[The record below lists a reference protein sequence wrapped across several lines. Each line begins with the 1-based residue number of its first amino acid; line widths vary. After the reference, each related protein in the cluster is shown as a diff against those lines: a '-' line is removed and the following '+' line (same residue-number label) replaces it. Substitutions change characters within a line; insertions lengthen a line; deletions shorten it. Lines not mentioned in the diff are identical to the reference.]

1 MRITIL
7 HDAKDIGKHVGD
19 VFEETLH
26 SNPKAV
32 LGLATGSSPLPIY
45 ADLIARYQK
54 GAISFREATTFN
66 LDEYLDCPLKDQTY
80 RFFMNHNLFG
90 SIDLR
95 KGQTHF
101 PDPHHPE
108 NYDDEIA
115 KAGGVD
121 LQLLGI
127 GRDGHIGFNEPG
139 TPFVSLTHIVTLAE
153 STLEANARFFGGDP
167 HRVPKRAVTMGL
179 GTILK
184 AKRIILVADDSSKR
198 AAIEKLM
205 SHQKDVEWPATVLN
219 DHPNVDVFITEDV
232 LH

>member
-90 SIDLR
+90 SIS
-95 KGQTHF
+95 
-101 PDPHHPE
+101 
-108 NYDDEIA
+108 
-115 KAGGVD
+115 V
-121 LQLLGI
+121 
-127 GRDGHIGFNEPG
+127 
-139 TPFVSLTHIVTLAE
+139 
-153 STLEANARFFGGDP
+153 
-167 HRVPKRAVTMGL
+167 
-179 GTILK
+179 
-184 AKRIILVADDSSKR
+184 
-198 AAIEKLM
+198 
-205 SHQKDVEWPATVLN
+205 
-219 DHPNVDVFITEDV
+219 VF
-232 LH
+232 